1 MGFLSDTWLF
11 TFSLVLLEF
20 LLPYTWNIK
29 FFLRLD
35 CQVPLGITKSVL
47 SRLFPDTAL
56 AESETGDDTHTL
68 VAGVGP
74 ATSDP
79 GW

>member
-1 MGFLSDTWLF
+1 MYNPKW
-11 TFSLVLLEF
+11 V
-20 LLPYTWNIK
+20 
-29 FFLRLD
+29 
-35 CQVPLGITKSVL
+35 IT
-47 SRLFPDTAL
+47 RLFPDAAL

-74 ATSDP
+74 ATSYP